1 MKIQK
6 NTLMLTAAFT
16 GLLAGTMTR
25 LSPAPTASGDSS
37 AMISSVGPLATQFAA
52 KDDKK
57 ADKKAGKDTNS
68 CGVRAA
74 AGPKVPKKTRRNN
87 ISFGWV
93 AVAMVPRQQ
102 LSEPAPTFG
111 A

>member
-25 LSPAPTASGDSS
+25 LSAAPTASGDSG

-68 CGVRAA
+68 C
-74 AGPKVPKKTRRNN
+74 AGKGGCGSESPKRDKTTSRSVGFR
-87 ISFGWV
+87 G
-93 AVAMVPRQQ
+93 Q
-102 LSEPAPTFG
+102 
-111 A
+111 